1 MIGVSLLL
9 RHPDVAALSCADC
22 QKYIITADWK
32 IDERAGKKLLRPANV
47 GPPCMRCP
55 KLSAK
60 DRRDDPRPE
69 NAIELSSK
77 NWKAYLHYLEVKAG
91 AEMPNDPMTR
101 RNCAM
106 IKMVEDDFERDRTD
120 VTPLIHLLAERA

>member
-9 RHPDVAALSCADC
+9 RHPDVAALTCTDC
-22 QKYIITADWK
+22 QKYVISADWK
-32 IDERAGKKLLRPANV
+32 ITERAGEKSPRPVNV
-47 GPPCMRCP
+47 PPPCMRCP
-55 KLSAK
+55 KLSSK

-69 NAIELSSK
+69 NAVELSSK
-77 NWKAYLHYLEVKAG
+77 NWKAYLLYLEVKAG
-91 AEMPNDPMTR
+91 AKMPDDPMTR

-106 IKMVEDDFERDRTD
+106 IKMVEDDFMRDRTD